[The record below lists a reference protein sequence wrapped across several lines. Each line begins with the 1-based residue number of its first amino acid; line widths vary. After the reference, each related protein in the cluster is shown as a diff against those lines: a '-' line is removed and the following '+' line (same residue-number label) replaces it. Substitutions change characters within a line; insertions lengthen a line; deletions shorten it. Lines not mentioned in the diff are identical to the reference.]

1 MSCMKKAF
9 LLLVFLLSALSVCAE
24 ITVSNAGV
32 PGNSSKDALA
42 RLERDVLSEHPYAVI
57 ILLGTNDALN
67 PAKMVSPEEFEK
79 NLIALNS
86 KLQQNG
92 VRKVIFITPFP
103 AVESILRKRSPKIN
117 TAVPLPETLDEY
129 MGKYGKAVHSA
140 AKKSDSFV
148 INSFEFFA
156 ANGGAKDGKDT
167 LFRTYAN
174 SKAHDG
180 VHLNERGYAKFAAFV
195 ASKVRNMLPENCHV
209 VCFGDSI
216 TFGVHVRG
224 AGSVEG
230 DTYPAQL
237 WRQLN
242 PELASRNLKPASV
255 KKNEAEN
262 GNLIPN
268 WNLEKLDGNRFPADW
283 KFHRKDK
290 DSATVIDEKN
300 HVRYMRICRN
310 SKTPALIRTEL
321 FRITPGRYRWSVK
334 IRGNG
339 IASVSFSFYH
349 PVRHQEVKSVKLAQ
363 TWQTFSGE
371 ITIPAKTVQ
380 TSLTLRIF
388 GNADFKDSTLVKIKD
403 ESAVKPEDKQ
413 KFKPFSEI
421 ISAQLNVWFS
431 SPRTGAAVTGIRN
444 RNGKEF
450 INFNPDKGIWSIR
463 LKRKEINSNDI
474 PPVTAIACD
483 PEMDDSAD
491 SIGRDGE
498 NSNDLIIDS
507 SDAQALGADCVM
519 EKKAG
524 KLFFHWKNI
533 RVDKEKNALD
543 VTVCVSA
550 TANGGVDFSGNVV
563 NRSEKYT
570 VFYFNYPQIS
580 GLGKINGNAKD
591 DFLATPHYLGRLI
604 KNPASGKL
612 LNGSRLFRSNN
623 SGHSMH
629 FDALYST
636 SGDGLFFG
644 VWDPEQ
650 NCKRWDL
657 NSSAISGFSWSC
669 VNLPDNMKVQPP
681 QKYEIPYPIEIR
693 SFSGDWYDA
702 AQIYRS
708 WAIRQK
714 WCGKGTLLQRR
725 NKDIPAWFLDMT
737 LWLHVSV
744 NNLLSG
750 QKEDCEKYFSDF
762 KDHRI
767 GIWLTHWGLD
777 NKRYDFPNPDR
788 FPLTTEDKKVMDM
801 LQKSSYP
808 VSGYIQL
815 TAWTRSM
822 PSYKAAPGVE
832 KNLLRNFYGQILSW
846 GGSGFRQESMLAYP
860 GDLWRNVL
868 TGFTDRMVR
877 SGFSVAYLDS
887 GNHGGAHLNFTPHCT
902 NASDGGSD
910 YVNNNRRLMTQIK
923 QSGRKINPD
932 FCITTESFWEGNLHC
947 LDAVL
952 CVNSPSACLEGDRV
966 TAIPLAP
973 AVYNDY
979 ALLFATHYGRA
990 DLTGQARGL
999 IAKTAQAL
1007 LWGIMPGWELPH
1019 AMYRFSDPERV
1030 RRTSKQRM
1038 EAFDAGRKF
1047 FVYSKMLR
1055 QPEIVEDN
1063 PVLTIP
1069 WGIGWQDRVYSV
1081 KSPAVI
1087 ASAFHAPDGSLGTVL
1102 YNLHDNPLHISV
1114 KLDDREYEAAKKHFE
1129 VIYPSELS
1137 FVRNKNILSLTVPA
1151 QCPVIIEGRGE

>member
-1 MSCMKKAF
+1 MKKIF
-9 LLLVFLLSALSVCAE
+9 LLAVFLLSSLTLRAE
-24 ITVSNAGV
+24 ITISNAGV
-32 PGNSSKDALA
+32 PGNSSKEALG

-67 PAKMVSPEEFEK
+67 PAKMVSPDEFEK
-79 NLIALNS
+79 NLIAVS
-86 KLQQNG
+86 SELQQNG
-92 VRKVIFITPFP
+92 VRKIIFITPFP

-117 TAVPLPETLDEY
+117 IAVPLPETLEEY
-129 MGKYGKAVHSA
+129 IRKYGKAVYSA
-140 AKKSDSFV
+140 AKKSDAVV
-148 INSFEFFA
+148 IDSFEFFA
-156 ANGGAKDGKDT
+156 ANGGAKDGKDS

-180 VHLNERGYAKFAAFV
+180 VHLNEAGYAKFAAFV

-209 VCFGDSI
+209 VCLGDSI

-230 DTYPAQL
+230 ETYPAQL
-237 WRQLN
+237 WRSLN
-242 PELASRNLKPASV
+242 PELAAGNRKPSV
-255 KKNEAEN
+255 KKRMTFNN
-262 GNLIPN
+262 NLIPN
-268 WNLEKLDGNRFPADW
+268 GSLEKLDGNLFPADW

-290 DSATVIDEKN
+290 DSATVIDEDG
-300 HVRYMRICRN
+300 HGRLVRIFRN
-310 SKTPALIRTEL
+310 SKTPALIRTGL
-321 FRITPGRYRWSVK
+321 FRITPGRYRWSLQL
-334 IRGNG
+334 RGKG
-339 IASVSFSFYH
+339 LASASFSFYH
-349 PVRHQEVKSVKLAQ
+349 PVRHMEVKSGKLAHA
-363 TWQTFSGE
+363 WQTFSGE
-371 ITIPAKTVQ
+371 ITIPEKT
-380 TSLTLRIF
+380 THTALTVRIY
-388 GNADFKDSTLVKIKD
+388 GNADVKDAVLVKI
-403 ESAVKPEDKQ
+403 EDASPSLTGRDRE
-413 KFKPFSEI
+413 FKSYTEI
-421 ISAQLNVWFS
+421 NSSGICIGFS
-431 SPRTGAAVTGIRN
+431 SAGSGAAVTGICN
-444 RNGKEF
+444 SNGRQF
-450 INFNPDKGIWSIR
+450 INFKPDRGIWSIR
-463 LKRKEINSNDI
+463 LKRKDIDSKDI

-507 SDAQALGADCVM
+507 SAAQAFGAKCVM
-519 EKKAG
+519 EKNEG
-524 KLFFHWKNI
+524 KLFFRWKNI
-533 RVDKEKNALD
+533 RVGNEKNALD
-543 VTVCVSA
+543 VSICVSA
-550 TANGGVDFSGNVV
+550 TANGGVNFSGSVV

-580 GLGKINGNAKD
+580 GLGKINGNAED

-629 FDALYST
+629 FDAFYSK
-636 SGDGLFFG
+636 SGDGLFLG

-657 NSSAISGFSWSC
+657 NSSAVNGFSWTC
-669 VNLPDNMKVQPP
+669 VNLPDNMKSPAP
-681 QKYEIPYPIEIR
+681 QKWTIPYLIEIR

-714 WCGKGTLLQRR
+714 WCDKGTLLQRR

-744 NNLLSG
+744 DNLLSG

-788 FPLTTEDKKVMDM
+788 FPLTEKDQKVLDM
-801 LQKSSYP
+801 LQKLSYP

-815 TAWTRSM
+815 TAWSCSM
-822 PSYKAAPGVE
+822 PSFKANPGAE

-846 GGSGFRQESMLAYP
+846 GGSGFRKESMLAYP
-860 GDLWRNVL
+860 GNLWRNVL
-868 TGFTDRMVR
+868 SSFTDRMVD

-887 GNHGGAHLNFTPHCT
+887 GNHGGAHLNFTPYCT
-902 NASDGGSD
+902 KTSGGGYD
-910 YVNNNRRLMTQIK
+910 YVENNRCLMTQIRE
-923 QSGRKINPD
+923 SGRKINPE

-952 CVNSPSACLEGDRV
+952 CVNSPSAYLEGDRV

-973 AVYNDY
+973 VVYNDY
-979 ALLFATHYGRA
+979 ALLFATHYGRG

-1030 RRTSKQRM
+1030 RRTGKQRM
-1038 EAFDAGRKF
+1038 QAFDAGRKF
-1047 FVYSKMLR
+1047 FVYGQMLR
-1055 QPEIVEDN
+1055 QPEIVGDN

-1069 WGIGWQDRVYSV
+1069 WGIGWQDKVYRV
-1081 KSPAVI
+1081 KSPAVNT
-1087 ASAFHAPDGSLGTVL
+1087 SAFRTQDGRLGIVL
-1102 YNLHDNPLHISV
+1102 YNLDEKPHHISV
-1114 KLDDREYEAAKKHFE
+1114 KLDDLEYDAADKNFS
-1129 VIYPSELS
+1129 VIFPAELS
-1137 FVRNKNILSLTVPA
+1137 FVRNENFLVLTLPA

>member
-1 MSCMKKAF
+1 MSCIKKAF
-9 LLLVFLLSALSVCAE
+9 LLSVFLLSAWSVCAE

-32 PGNSSKDALA
+32 PGNSSKEALA
-42 RLERDVLSEHPYAVI
+42 RLARDVLSEKPYAVI

-79 NLIALNS
+79 NLIAIS
-86 KLQQNG
+86 RKLKQNG
-92 VRKVIFITPFP
+92 VEKIIFITPFP
-103 AVESILRKRSPKIN
+103 AVESILRKRSPRIN
-117 TAVPLPETLDEY
+117 IAVPLPETLEEY
-129 MGKYGKAVHSA
+129 MRKYGKAVYSA
-140 AKKSDSFV
+140 AKKSDAVV
-148 INSFEFFA
+148 IDSFEFFA
-156 ANGGAKDGKDT
+156 ANGGAKDGKDS

-180 VHLNERGYAKFAAFV
+180 VHLNGAGYAKFAAFA
-195 ASKVRNMLPENCHV
+195 ASKVRDMLPENCHV
-209 VCFGDSI
+209 VCLGDSI
-216 TFGVHVRG
+216 TFGVHVKG

-230 DTYPAQL
+230 ETYPAQL
-237 WRQLN
+237 WRLLN
-242 PELASRNLKPASV
+242 PELAAGNSKPSV
-255 KKNEAEN
+255 KKRMALNR
-262 GNLIPN
+262 NLIPN
-268 WNLEKLDGNRFPADW
+268 GNMEKLDENRFPSDW
-283 KFHRKDK
+283 KFNRKDK
-290 DSATVIDEKN
+290 DSAAVIDEDG
-300 HVRYMRICRN
+300 HGRAVRISRN

-321 FRITPGRYRWSVK
+321 FRITPGRYRWSLLM
-334 IRGNG
+334 RGKG
-339 IASVSFSFYH
+339 MASVSFSFYH
-349 PVRHQEVKSVKLAQ
+349 PVKHQLVKSGKLAQ
-363 TWQTFSGE
+363 KWQTFSGE
-371 ITIPAKTVQ
+371 ITIPAKTTQ
-380 TSLTLRIF
+380 AALTLRIY
-388 GNADFKDSTLVKIKD
+388 GNADIKEAVLVKI
-403 ESAVKPEDKQ
+403 EDASPSLTGDIREFQ
-413 KFKPFSEI
+413 AYTEI
-421 ISAQLNVWFS
+421 NSSGIRIAFS
-431 SPRTGAAVTGIRN
+431 SPATGAAVTGIRN
-444 RNGKEF
+444 GSGREF
-450 INFNPDKGIWSIR
+450 INFKPDRGIWSIR
-463 LKRKEINSNDI
+463 LKRKDTDSKDI

-491 SIGRDGE
+491 SIGKDGE

-507 SDAQALGADCVM
+507 SAAQALGAKCVV
-519 EKKAG
+519 ENSDG
-524 KLFFHWKNI
+524 KLFFRWKNI
-533 RVDKEKNALD
+533 RVGNEKNALD
-543 VTVCVSA
+543 VSICVSP
-550 TANGGVDFSGNVV
+550 TANGGMNFSGSVV
-563 NRSEKYT
+563 NRSKKYT

-580 GLGKINGNAKD
+580 GLGKINGNAED

-629 FDALYST
+629 FDAFYSK

-644 VWDPEQ
+644 VWDGEQ

-657 NSSAISGFSWSC
+657 TSSAVNGFSWSC
-669 VNLPDNMKVQPP
+669 VNLPDNMKSPAP
-681 QKYEIPYPIEIR
+681 QKWAIPYPIELR

-725 NKDIPAWFLDMT
+725 DKDIPGWFLDMT

-744 NNLLSG
+744 DNLLYG

-777 NKRYDFPNPDR
+777 NRRYDFPNPDR
-788 FPLTTEDKKVMDM
+788 FPLTAKDKKVLDM

-815 TAWTRSM
+815 TAWSRSM
-822 PSYKAAPGVE
+822 PSFKANPGAE

-846 GGSGFRQESMLAYP
+846 GGSGFRKESMLAYP
-860 GDLWRNVL
+860 GELWRKVL
-868 TGFTDRMVR
+868 NSFTDRMVR

-902 NASDGGSD
+902 KTSGGGSD
-910 YVNNNRRLMTQIK
+910 YVENNRRLMTQIRA
-923 QSGRKINPD
+923 SGRKINPD

-952 CVNSPSACLEGDRV
+952 CVNSPSAYLEGSRV

-979 ALLFATHYGRA
+979 ALLFATHYGRG

-1030 RRTSKQRM
+1030 RRSSKQRM

-1047 FVYSKMLR
+1047 FVYGKMLR
-1055 QPEIVEDN
+1055 QPEIIGDN
-1063 PVLTIP
+1063 PLLTIP
-1069 WGIGWQDRVYSV
+1069 WGIGWQDRVYTV
-1081 KSPAVI
+1081 KSPAVL
-1087 ASAFHAPDGSLGTVL
+1087 ASAFRAPDGTFAIML
-1102 YNLHDNPLHISV
+1102 YNLDEKPHRIHL
-1114 KLDDREYEAAKKHFE
+1114 KLDDREYQAAKKHFTA
-1129 VIYPSELS
+1129 IYPAELS
-1137 FVRNKNILSLTVPA
+1137 FECDKNILVLTVPA